1 MIMILLYNENSS
13 LRLTDVVPHRVAVD
27 SRARLLFV
35 ADQTSSAI
43 YRMKLGDN
51 KYSHFLTTTGPPL
64 ALAVDY
70 DGG

>member
-1 MIMILLYNENSS
+1 MTNKSLLLSP
-13 LRLTDVVPHRVAVD
+13 DVVPRRVAVD

-43 YRMKLGDN
+43 YRMTLGDDT
-51 KYSHFLTTTGPPL
+51 YSHFLTTSAPPL